1 MAKDVET
8 IENEEVQAT
17 SLEDFLLKN
26 PIALEDEVKVSDRIP
41 FMFKI
46 TALDNETYTSL
57 QKNSTKMFRKGK
69 MSFDSLG
76 FNLGLI
82 KECCVSPNFKSAAFV
97 KKTGA
102 VTPEEAIK
110 KVLLP
115 GEIVNLASYIQE
127 LSGFD
132 KDTEELKDEVK
143 NS

>member
-1 MAKDVET
+1 MTKEV
-8 IENEEVQAT
+8 INNEEAMAS

-26 PIALEDEVKVSDRIP
+26 PITLEDEVKISDRIP

-46 TALDNETYTSL
+46 TAMDNETYTSL
-57 QKNSTKMFRKGK
+57 QKANTKMFKRGK

-82 KECCVSPNFKSAAFV
+82 KECCVSPNFKDASFV
-97 KKTGA
+97 KKAG
-102 VTPEEAIK
+102 VLTPEEAIK

-115 GEIVNLASYIQE
+115 GEIINLASFIQE